1 MSDNL
6 KTAMSRLAVSR
17 VCGCLRGFHAGQHGD
32 HTVVFK
38 IRPWGCCFYSP
49 IGCETVELLFNFIGG
64 GLVRDFVSG
73 LGGLMRRRLKN
84 ANTSGEANFSTLQ
97 LQTGTDDD
105 M

>member
-1 MSDNL
+1 MSDNI
-6 KTAMSRLAVSR
+6 KTAVSRLAASPRWGYLVAFMR
-17 VCGCLRGFHAGQHGD
+17 EGEEMR
-32 HTVVFK
+32 VFK
-38 IRPWGCCFYSP
+38 IRWCGCCFYSP